1 MSRLLSRKFGV
12 TLLSI
17 IGPMGLLI
25 GGYITGE
32 VFAGIL
38 KAVVIAYLGLNVGSS
53 AVQALQNR

>member
-1 MSRLLSRKFGV
+1 MRRLLSRKFGV

-38 KAVVIAYLGLNVGSS
+38 KAVVIAYLGLNVGAG
-53 AVQALQNR
+53 AVEAFKSK